1 MKRKLTIKLSS
12 FQIITL
18 GFIGIILLG
27 AILLMFPISSK
38 SGVWTPFINALFTS
52 TSAVCVT
59 GLIVYD
65 TAVYW
70 SVFGQVVIL
79 LLIQIGGMGVV
90 TMVAAFVM
98 ISGKKLGLL
107 ARGTIRDAVASHSIG
122 GIIRYI
128 GFILKAIFLIELI
141 GALIMLPVFVI
152 DYGAEGIWM
161 AIFHSVSAFCNAGFD
176 IMGTKTGEF
185 SSLTGYVSDPVIN
198 LTICALIIIGGIG
211 FMVWRD
217 VADHKFRLSKYS
229 LQSKV
234 ALLVTAI
241 LLVVP
246 AIYFFF
252 FEFQHMEFGE
262 RLLASIF
269 QTVTPRTAGFNTV
282 NLNAISQVGL
292 LTMII
297 LMLVGGSSGSTAG
310 GMKTSTLAIL
320 FATVISLFKKKDET
334 ELLRRRVDNEAVKSS
349 VAILI
354 MYVSL
359 FLLGSVI
366 ICKIEGLELLPCFY
380 ETASAIGTVGL
391 SLGITPQLH
400 VVSKLILILL
410 MFFGRVGGLTLF
422 FALFN
427 IKKKPLSK
435 YSAENISIG

>member
-1 MKRKLTIKLSS
+1 MKRKFTIKLSS

-18 GFIGIILLG
+18 GFIAIILLG

-38 SGVWTPFINALFTS
+38 GGEWTPFINALFTS

-59 GLIVYD
+59 GLVVYD
-65 TAVYW
+65 TAIHW
-70 SVFGQVVIL
+70 SVFGQIVIL

-90 TMVAAFVM
+90 TMVAAFFM
-98 ISGKKLGLL
+98 LSGRKLGLV
-107 ARGTIRDAVASHSIG
+107 ARGTMQDAVSSHSIG
-122 GIIRYI
+122 GIISYM
-128 GFILKAIFLIELI
+128 GFILKGIFLVELI

-217 VADHKFRLSKYS
+217 VAEHKFRISKYS

-246 AIYFFF
+246 SIYFFF
-252 FEFQHMEFGE
+252 FEFQDMELGE
-262 RLLASIF
+262 RILASIF

-310 GMKTSTLAIL
+310 GMKTSTLAVL
-320 FATVISLFKKKDET
+320 FATIISLFKKKDET
-334 ELLRRRVDNEAVKSS
+334 ELLRRRVGNEAVKS
-349 VAILI
+349 AIAIFI
-354 MYVSL
+354 MYVTL
-359 FLLGSVI
+359 FLLGALI
-366 ICKIEGLELLPCFY
+366 ISKVEGLSLLPCMY

-400 VVSKLILILL
+400 VASKLILMLL

-422 FALFN
+422 FALFG
-427 IKKKPLSK
+427 IRKKPLSK
-435 YSAENISIG
+435 FSAENISIG